1 MNVPRI
7 TDALLSED
15 AHAAMLAAI
24 ESREFPWEQS
34 AILAG
39 DFPGLDP
46 QDNLQAV
53 HGFYAWR
60 NQRIYRSPHLA
71 VIAPLLAR
79 FEPMRLIK
87 AKLNRTPRRTRH
99 IEYGLHVD
107 TQRRGALTAIYY
119 LNTNNGY
126 TLFEDG
132 TRVSSVA
139 NRLVV
144 FGAELRH
151 TGASCTDAAARL
163 VLNLNL
169 IPGAGEPVASQR

>member
-1 MNVPRI
+1 MNPPRI
-7 TDALLSED
+7 IDHLLSAD
-15 AHAAMLAAI
+15 DHASMLAAV
-24 ESREFPWEQS
+24 ESRDFPWERS

-46 QDNLQAV
+46 HDNLQDV

-60 NQRIYRSPHLA
+60 NQRIFGSPHLS
-71 VIAPLLAR
+71 VIAPVLAT

-87 AKLNRTPRRTRH
+87 AKLNRTYRRPRH

-107 TQRRGALTAIYY
+107 TRRRGALTAIYY

-132 TRVSSVA
+132 TRVASIA
-139 NRLVV
+139 NRMVL
-144 FGAELRH
+144 FNAELRH
-151 TGASCTDAAARL
+151 TGASCTDTPTRL

-169 IPGAGEPVASQR
+169 IPGSGASPDTQR